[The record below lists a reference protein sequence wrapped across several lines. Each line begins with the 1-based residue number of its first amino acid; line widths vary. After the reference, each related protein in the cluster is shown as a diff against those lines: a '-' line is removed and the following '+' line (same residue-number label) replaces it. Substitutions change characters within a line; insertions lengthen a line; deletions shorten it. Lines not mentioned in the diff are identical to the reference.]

1 MYEFIFHGDQ
11 SDFDEFKALIA
22 YTIPNSGFALM
33 RKQKKRYYC
42 TINNDADTIFKVG
55 AAIGMSYY
63 KTQETNRLRRLQFA
77 LSVMA

>member
-1 MYEFIFHGDQ
+1 MYQFIFHGDQ
-11 SDFDEFKALIA
+11 SDFDEFKGLIA
-22 YTIPNSGFALM
+22 STIPNSGFVFIRK
-33 RKQKKRYYC
+33 RKQKYYC
-42 TINNDADTIFKVG
+42 AINNDADTIFKVG